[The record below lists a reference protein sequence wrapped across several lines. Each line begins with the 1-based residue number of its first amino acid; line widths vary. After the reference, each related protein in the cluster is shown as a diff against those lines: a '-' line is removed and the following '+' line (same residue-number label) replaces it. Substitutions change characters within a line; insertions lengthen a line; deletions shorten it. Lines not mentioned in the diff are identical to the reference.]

1 MERVKA
7 SLKLANFF
15 IFIFAGILLPYV
27 CWHSYFRGST
37 RSFFSASIFELRRST
52 AQQDSPL
59 IFRQKHRSL
68 NV

>member
-7 SLKLANFF
+7 SLKLVNFF

-37 RSFFSASIFELRRST
+37 RPFFSASIFELRRST
-52 AQQDSPL
+52 AQ
-59 IFRQKHRSL
+59 
-68 NV
+68 